1 MLVAVISLKGS
12 PGVTTF
18 SVALAARWPSPARTV
33 LVEADPAGGDV
44 ATRFSLACSPGLV
57 SLAAAARRS
66 ADPQLVW
73 QHTQALPG
81 GLLVVPAPPG
91 AEQAHA
97 ALSALTADPSTGAG
111 VIRHAA
117 TMPHTVVIADCGRV
131 DAGSAAM
138 PIVRAANVMLL
149 LSRAHADDLA
159 HLASRL
165 HIIGRWSAH
174 PALLLVGEG
183 YSTAEVTRE
192 LGVPA
197 MDRIPEDH
205 HGAAILCGRPTRLR
219 IRRGSPVDSAL
230 GHKAHE
236 IARALV
242 SSPVTQPDP
251 SPSTLATSG
260 PAPIVL
266 AAPGVPSSP
275 VPVNG
280 VRLAPP
286 PQLPTP
292 RPWPGEG
299 TVQGGAAS

>member
-66 ADPQLVW
+66 ADPQLIW

-81 GLLVVPAPPG
+81 GLPVVVAPPG

-97 ALSALTADPSTGAG
+97 ALSALTASTGAG
-111 VIRHAA
+111 ALRHAA
-117 TMPHTVVIADCGRV
+117 TMPQTVVIADCGRV
-131 DAGSAAM
+131 DADSAAM
-138 PIVRAANVMLL
+138 PIVRTADVMLL
-149 LSRAHADDLA
+149 LSRAHAEDLA

-165 HIIGRWSAH
+165 HLIGRWSAH

-183 YSTAEVTRE
+183 YSTTEVTRE

-197 MDRIPEDH
+197 MSHIPEDQ
-205 HGAAILCGRPTRLR
+205 HGAAVLCGRPTRLR
-219 IRRGSPVDSAL
+219 ARRGAPVDSAL
-230 GHKAHE
+230 GQRAHE

-242 SSPVTQPDP
+242 SSPVAQPDP
-251 SPSTLATSG
+251 SPSPTTSW
-260 PAPIVL
+260 PAPSVL
-266 AAPGVPSSP
+266 AVPGVPSSP
-275 VPVNG
+275 VSVNG
-280 VRLAPP
+280 VRMAPP
-286 PQLPTP
+286 PQPPTP
-292 RPWPGEG
+292 HPS
-299 TVQGGAAS
+299 GAAS